1 MVIIDYCGKKLRIFY
16 RIYNVSLL
24 HVAISMYPHL
34 TNKQLHRIGARKSK
48 VCVVV
53 YSVSIP
59 ATWLE
64 AFRFMVQI

>member
-34 TNKQLHRIGARKSK
+34 TNKQLHRIGVRKSK

-53 YSVSIP
+53 YSG
-59 ATWLE
+59 
-64 AFRFMVQI
+64 